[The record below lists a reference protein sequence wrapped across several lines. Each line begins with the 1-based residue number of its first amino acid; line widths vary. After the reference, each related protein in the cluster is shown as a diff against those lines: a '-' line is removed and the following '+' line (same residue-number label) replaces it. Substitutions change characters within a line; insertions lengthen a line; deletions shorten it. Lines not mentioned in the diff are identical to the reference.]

1 MEKKNNNPISQI
13 LSLDE
18 FTKAIDDEYERR
30 QKDKELKMKTEIK
43 PAIQEKFS
51 NEEIR
56 AKKIE
61 TIKTLKQKT
70 RDYIYNFCESHNIS
84 KTERQNLE
92 AMVFFNIDA
101 AISVTDESITQSDI
115 NIFDFKFDF

>member
-30 QKDKELKMKTEIK
+30 QREKKPETVEKISENLSPEEL
-43 PAIQEKFS
+43 
-51 NEEIR
+51 R

-101 AISVTDESITQSDI
+101 AISVTDKSITQSDI